1 MTSQYDL
8 IVVGGGAGGTGA
20 AITAGR
26 LGLRTLWVEKERC
39 LGGTGVHAL
48 VNVWQ
53 PSHDRGALAREIAE
67 RMVAEGTAIYVV
79 PIADT
84 PSRRLIHRRAPKA
97 TYEDSQRRWAD
108 KEKGLIGAGV
118 SYEPAAMARTL
129 ADMAHESSVEVL
141 LETTFIEA
149 RKQGDKIASLLLR
162 TPEGEREVAAPQ
174 YIDATAD
181 IVLARSAGCAYALGR
196 ESRDEYD
203 EPSAPEKPEFRL
215 NGCTLCFNCRTG
227 PSRVLL
233 PHPAGPE
240 GSSAHISQMPYGGYN
255 VNMCL
260 QLPGEVAWR
269 MGPEQA
275 RDCLVRN
282 IARRW
287 PGVREAY
294 GLDRF
299 SIVQIAPRI
308 GMREGP
314 RLRARYVLTEQDHQR
329 GGAGDHP
336 DCVVWTDH
344 AIDRHSHDGGCTEA
358 GNGPVGIPLRCLQPR
373 EIGNLLVASR
383 GAGFSSLA
391 ASAVRLQRT
400 IMGLGEAAARA
411 VAS

>member
-1 MTSQYDL
+1 MIFHYDL

-39 LGGTGVHAL
+39 LGGTGVHSL

-53 PSHDRGALAREIAE
+53 PSHDQGVLAREIAE
-67 RMVAEGTAIYVV
+67 RMVAEGTAIYIA
-79 PIADT
+79 PAADT
-84 PSRRLIHRRAPKA
+84 PAGRLLHRRAPQA

-118 SYEPAAMARTL
+118 AYEPAAMARTL
-129 ADMAHESSVEVL
+129 ADMAHESGVEVL
-141 LETTFIEA
+141 LDTTFIGT
-149 RKQGDKIASLLLR
+149 RKQGDKIVSLLLQ
-162 TPEGEREVAAPQ
+162 TPEGEREVTAPQ
-174 YIDATAD
+174 YVDATAD
-181 IVLARSAGCAYALGR
+181 IVLARSAGCSYALGR
-196 ESRDEYD
+196 ESRDEYG
-203 EPSAPEKPEFRL
+203 EPSAPAEPEFRL

-227 PSRVLL
+227 PSRVIL
-233 PHPAGPE
+233 PEPAGPE
-240 GSSAHISQMPYGGYN
+240 GPWAHISQMPYGGYN
-255 VNMCL
+255 VNLCL

-275 RDCLVRN
+275 RECLLRN

-287 PGVREAY
+287 PAVREAY
-294 GLDRF
+294 GLNRF
-299 SIVQIAPRI
+299 SIVQVAPRI
-308 GMREGP
+308 GVREGP
-314 RLRARYVLTEQDHQR
+314 RLRARYVLTEHDHRR

-358 GNGPVGIPLRCLQPR
+358 ENGPVGIPLRCLQPQ
-373 EIGNLLVASR
+373 EVENLLVASR

-391 ASAVRLQRT
+391 ASAARLQRT
-400 IMGLGEAAARA
+400 IMGLGAAAARA